1 MGRQTCAAAARRIA
15 IRPPP
20 TKLWAGKMVGVSHLV
35 TVPGGPHGIPWTH
48 ADLVNRELMSFIA

>member
-1 MGRQTCAAAARRIA
+1 
-15 IRPPP
+15 
-20 TKLWAGKMVGVSHLV
+20 MVGDSRLV